1 MSTIKPGTIA
11 RRPSAGFIVVNTL
24 LLWAATAIAAYALW
38 PIYQDVRFI
47 TLVAVTTVLGTI
59 VAILGAVFRWK
70 SFVVILVG
78 FAVLVLAGV
87 PLAVP
92 DQAISGFLPSLDGIR
107 ELLAGVALGWK
118 QLLTIALPVGDY
130 QALLVPAFVLVLT
143 STIVA
148 LSIALRA
155 KWGELGVLPPIAMFI
170 AGIAFG
176 PETVPWP
183 VPGAL
188 AMLAVVLLWL
198 IWRRWRK
205 RRESIRSLTR
215 ATDLA
220 RLASRASTPDSVP
233 ARCSPAA
240 CSSPWPARHPSARRP
255 RCRRPATATCCAPR
269 SSSRSTRDRT
279 RARSPGS
286 ASTCATISCATP
298 SSP

>member
-1 MSTIKPGTIA
+1 M
-11 RRPSAGFIVVNTL
+11 
-24 LLWAATAIAAYALW
+24 
-38 PIYQDVRFI
+38 
-47 TLVAVTTVLGTI
+47 LVAVTTVLGSI

-70 SFVVILVG
+70 SFVVILVVVR
-78 FAVLVLAGV
+78 ASCCWPGV

-92 DQAISGFLPSLDGIR
+92 DQAIAGFLPSLDGIR

-143 STIVA
+143 STVVA

-155 KWGELGVLPPIAMFI
+155 RWGELGVLPPIALFV

-183 VPGAL
+183 VPWAL
-188 AMLAVVLLWL
+188 GMLAVVLLWL
-198 IWRRWRK
+198 VWRRWRK
-205 RRESIRSLTR
+205 RRESIRLLTR
-215 ATDLA
+215 ATDGVDRA
-220 RLASRASTPDSVP
+220 RRPSTPCSGCAP
-233 ARCSPAA
+233 WSPAARCSR
-240 CSSPWPARHPSARRP
+240 WPPRHPSGRRP
-255 RCRRPATATCCAPR
+255 CCRRPGTATCCAPR
-269 SSSRSTRDRT
+269 SSSRSTRATT

-286 ASTCATISCATP
+286 ASTCATIACATP